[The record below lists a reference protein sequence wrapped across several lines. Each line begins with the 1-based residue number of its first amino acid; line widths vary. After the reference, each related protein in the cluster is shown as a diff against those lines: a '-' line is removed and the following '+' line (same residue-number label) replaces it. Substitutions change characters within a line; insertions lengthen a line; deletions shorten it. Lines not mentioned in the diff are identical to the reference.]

1 MAVAR
6 RRRTVTRRRRNP
18 YTRAEYVAESTM
30 LAISSAEQRLA
41 VAMENYYALQDAVEG
56 DGYDVTKKMRTLW
69 TRINALTK
77 ATKLA
82 KTLAMGVQ
90 DEVYRMAGGE

>member
-18 YTRAEYVAESTM
+18 YTRAEYVAESTV

-41 VAMENYYALQDAVEG
+41 TAMKNYYTLQDAIEGEG
-56 DGYDVTKKMRTLW
+56 DRVTKKMRTLW
-69 TRINALTK
+69 TRINALMK

-82 KTLAMGVQ
+82 KTLAEGVQ

>member
-1 MAVAR
+1 MAT

-18 YTRAEYVAESTM
+18 YTRAEYVAESTV

-41 VAMENYYALQDAVEG
+41 KAMENYYTLQDAVEG
-56 DGYDVTKKMRTLW
+56 EGDRVTKKMRTLW
-69 TRINALTK
+69 TRINALMK

-82 KTLAMGVQ
+82 KTLAEGVQ